1 MLSVIGIYQQ
11 EATAGCFL
19 GRLGMTVDCV
29 RMRRIPCLFFLFM
42 AGRRNPP
49 RGARPRLLFAVSASF
64 GLFTNEHL
72 VRRRGSSAV
81 TTGSD

>member
-11 EATAGCFL
+11 EATAGSFL
-19 GRLGMTVDCV
+19 GGLGMTVDLCAYAANC
-29 RMRRIPCLFFLFM
+29 PFFLFM

-49 RGARPRLLFAVSASF
+49 RGVRPRLLFAVSASF